1 MVGSGSEFGR
11 PGRRAELARELHE
24 AFVRHGIELLPGRA
38 RQMLDE
44 SVRDVAAQGRFSER
58 TALNYL
64 PHDWAERTAA
74 DVAFQQEQ
82 SQIAERN
89 AVGDVEL
96 TTTRVGSLVAGLA
109 VVVQNNVWRVVDNN
123 LPASIGE
130 ALDCLTGLALSL
142 APSDCEVTAPRAELL
157 AAARLLGNE
166 SDGLRQGRPSTD
178 DEHPPRR
185 AAAIERLA
193 SDAAWARRLAQWH
206 RYLRRSTSMC
216 LGGSCGRP
224 RAHGLP
230 RRAGCRCIAG
240 WW

>member
-1 MVGSGSEFGR
+1 MAGSGSQFGR

-24 AFVRHGIELLPGRA
+24 AFVRHGIELLSGRA

-44 SVRDVAAQGRFSER
+44 TVRDVAAQGRFSER
-58 TALNYL
+58 TALDYL
-64 PHDWAERTAA
+64 PADWAERTAA

-82 SQIAERN
+82 SQVAERS

-109 VVVQNNVWRVVDNN
+109 VVVQNSAWRVLENN

-142 APSDCEVTAPRAELL
+142 APSDCEVAVSRADLL

-166 SDGLRQGRPSTD
+166 SDGLRQGRPSPD
-178 DEHPPRR
+178 DEHPERR
-185 AAAIERLA
+185 ASATERLA
-193 SDAAWARRLAQWH
+193 SDAAWARRLAQ
-206 RYLRRSTSMC
+206 
-216 LGGSCGRP
+216 
-224 RAHGLP
+224 
-230 RRAGCRCIAG
+230 
-240 WW
+240 